1 MSKEF
6 VHLHLH
12 TEYSLLDGACKIKP
26 LMKLIKDYGMNAVA
40 ITDHGNLFG
49 AIEFYKTAKE
59 FNIKPIIGIEAYL
72 TPGDRREKTKEK
84 LYHITLLAEND
95 EGYKN
100 LLYLTTMSFLEGF
113 YYKPRID
120 KELLREHSGG
130 LIALSGCLS
139 GEIPRKILA
148 NDEEGARKA
157 LNEYIEIFGKEN
169 FFLELMDIGLDE
181 NLIVN
186 QKLVELS
193 KEYGVGIV
201 ATNDVH
207 YLEPDDYRAH
217 DILLCIQTGKKVHDP
232 NRMRFKSREVYLRRP
247 DEMWALFSSTPEAL
261 ENTLKI
267 AERINLEL
275 KLDPT
280 KVHLPSF
287 PIPDGFDSTDEY
299 LAYVARKGLE
309 ARGKAG
315 IETYENRLEYE
326 LKTISSIGFS
336 GYFLIVWDIVK
347 KAKGMGIPVGPGRGS
362 ASGSLVL
369 YSLGVTEL
377 DPIEYNLLFERFL
390 NTERISPPDVDI
402 DFSDVGRDRI
412 ISYVRELYGE
422 ESVSQIIT
430 FNRMMAKG
438 IIRDVGR
445 ALDLS
450 YQEVDRIAK
459 MIPNG
464 TDVTIEK
471 VVKSNPELKD
481 IFDSDPR
488 YRELYEISTRI
499 EGQVKNTSIHA
510 AGMVI
515 APGKIYEY
523 APLYKSP
530 DGSITTQYDMKSIEE
545 IGLLKVDFLGLRTLT
560 IIQWTEEMIR
570 ERHDPNFDIT
580 KIPLDDQKTYK
591 MISQG
596 KTLGV
601 FQLESSGFREMLRRL
616 KPSKIEDLI
625 AAIALYRPGPL
636 KSGMVESFIKRK
648 NGKEPVEY
656 DFPELKPILEETYG
670 VIVYQEQVMQ
680 IAAKLAGFTLG
691 QADVL
696 RKAMGKKK
704 PEVMKK
710 QREAFIKGAV
720 KNGHDRK
727 KVEKLFDDIE
737 KFAGY
742 GFNKSHAAGYG
753 LLSYRTAYLKAHYP
767 NEFLCANMT
776 AETHSQNFTE
786 KIHQFVNEAKKW
798 GIKVVPPEI
807 NRSEYRFT
815 LLEDGS
821 ILFGLSAIKNVGEA
835 AVEEIVR
842 ARKKGGPF
850 KSFKNFLERIDSRKV
865 NKKVIESLIK
875 AGAFDNLDPN
885 RAKLLEILPDL
896 YSRTQ
901 KATSGFVGSLF
912 GENYDEQTIV
922 PDREV
927 EFNLDLKLSY
937 EKETLGFF
945 LSGHPLNKHKNLINK
960 LKIVKSSKLRELK
973 EGKRVSL
980 VGYLVSVKSKKS
992 NRGEPYANLVFEDFD
1007 GEFNAIAFP
1016 NLYKEIAADLMKDTI
1031 YIITGKLTFDD
1042 DENTMPRIAIE
1053 SIKQLH
1059 EGIYDMTKSVVVTVK
1074 DEDKLQ
1080 DDVIERLYRVIS
1092 VNSGK
1097 ADLYFV
1103 VTGKM
1108 LRSKSIK
1115 VNPTEDLI
1123 QGIERILGKNTVTIH
1138 I

>member
-12 TEYSLLDGACKIKP
+12 TEYSLLDGACKIGP
-26 LMKLIKDYGMNAVA
+26 LMKRVKELGMNAVA

-49 AIEFYKTAKE
+49 AIEFYKSALE
-59 FNIKPIIGIEAYL
+59 HGIKPIIGIEAYL
-72 TPGDRREKTKEK
+72 TPGDHKKKTKQG
-84 LYHITLLAEND
+84 LYHITLLAENL
-95 EGYKN
+95 EGYRN
-100 LLYLTTMSFLEGF
+100 LLYLSSISYLEGF
-113 YYKPRID
+113 YYKPRMD
-120 KELLREHSGG
+120 KKLLREHSKG

-148 NDEEGARKA
+148 NDMEGARAA
-157 LNEYIEIFGKEN
+157 LEEYIEIFGKDN

-181 NLIVN
+181 NLTVN
-186 QKLVELS
+186 QALVELA
-193 KEYGVGIV
+193 KDFGVGIV

-207 YLEPDDYRAH
+207 YLTPEDYKAH

-232 NRMRFKSREVYLRRP
+232 NRMRFQSREVYLRSP
-247 DEMWALFSSTPEAL
+247 DEMWSLFSSTPEAL
-261 ENTLKI
+261 KNTLEI

-275 KLDPT
+275 ELDPT
-280 KVHLPSF
+280 KVHLPTF
-287 PIPDGFDSTDEY
+287 KIPEGFANADEY
-299 LAYVARKGLE
+299 LAYIARKGLE
-309 ARGKAG
+309 EKGKTG
-315 IETYENRLEYE
+315 EVYEERLNRELEVI
-326 LKTISSIGFS
+326 KNVGFS
-336 GYFLIVWDIVK
+336 GYFLIIWDIVR
-347 KAKGMGIPVGPGRGS
+347 KAREMGIPVGPGRGS
-362 ASGSLVL
+362 AVGSLVI
-369 YSLGVTEL
+369 YALGISEL
-377 DPIEYNLLFERFL
+377 DPIEYNLIFERFL

-402 DFSDVGRDRI
+402 DFSDIGRDKI
-412 ISYVRELYGE
+412 IKYVRDLYGE

-438 IIRDVGR
+438 VIRDVGR
-445 ALDLS
+445 ALDLT

-464 TDVTIEK
+464 PDVTIEK
-471 VVKSNPELKD
+471 VVEKNPELKD
-481 IFDSDPR
+481 IFNGNPQ
-488 YRELYEISTRI
+488 YRELYEISRRI

-510 AGMVI
+510 AGVVI

-530 DGSITTQYDMKSIEE
+530 DGSITTQYDMKSIEQL
-545 IGLLKVDFLGLRTLT
+545 GLLKVDFLGLRTLT

-580 KIPLDDQKTYK
+580 KIPLDDKKTFK
-591 MISQG
+591 LISQG

-616 KPSKIEDLI
+616 KPSKLQDLI

-648 NGKEPVEY
+648 NGKEKIHY

-704 PEVMKK
+704 PEVMRK
-710 QREAFIKGAV
+710 QREVFVKGAV
-720 KNGHDRK
+720 ALGHDKK
-727 KVEKLFDDIE
+727 KVEQLFDDIE

-742 GFNKSHAAGYG
+742 GFNKSHAAGYA

-786 KIHQFVNEAKKW
+786 KIHQFVSEAKRW
-798 GIKVVPPEI
+798 RIKVVPPDI

-875 AGAFDNLDPN
+875 AGAFDSIDPN

-901 KATSGFVGSLF
+901 KATGGFVGSLF
-912 GENYDEQTIV
+912 GESFDEETLAT
-922 PDREV
+922 DRDV
-927 EFNLDLKLSY
+927 EFTLETKLAF

-945 LSGHPLNKHKNLINK
+945 LSGHPLNKYKAIIDRLNIT
-960 LKIVKSSKLRELK
+960 KSSELRDIK
-973 EGKRVSL
+973 EGKPVTMI
-980 VGYLVSVKSKKS
+980 GYLVSYKTKKS
-992 NRGEPYANLVFEDFD
+992 AKGEPYANLVFEDFD
-1007 GEFNAIAFP
+1007 GEYNAIAFP
-1016 NLYKEIAADLMKDTI
+1016 TLYKEIASDLVKDTI
-1031 YIITGKLTFDD
+1031 YIVRGILTFDD
-1042 DENTMPRIAIE
+1042 DENTMPRVVLK
-1053 SIKQLH
+1053 SITPFEQ
-1059 EGIYDMTKSVVVTVK
+1059 GIRELTKGVLV
-1074 DEDKLQ
+1074 KLQ
-1080 DDVIERLYRVIS
+1080 SEDDIEDEILERLYRIIS
-1092 VNSGK
+1092 VNPGN
-1097 ADLYFV
+1097 AELYFV

-1108 LRSKSIK
+1108 LRSRSLK
-1115 VNPTEDLI
+1115 VNPSENLI
-1123 QGIERILGKNTVTIH
+1123 KNIEKILGKDSVSFYL
-1138 I
+1138 

>member
-1 MSKEF
+1 MSREF

-12 TEYSLLDGACKIKP
+12 TEYSLLDGACKIGP
-26 LMKLIKDYGMNAVA
+26 LMKMVKELGMNAVA

-49 AIEFYKTAKE
+49 VIEFYKTALE
-59 FNIKPIIGIEAYL
+59 HGIKPIIGIEAYL
-72 TPGDRREKTKEK
+72 TPGDHKKKAKES
-84 LYHITLLAEND
+84 LYHITLLAENH

-100 LLYLTTMSFLEGF
+100 LLYLSTISYLEGF

-120 KELLREHSGG
+120 KKLLQKYSKG

-148 NDEEGARKA
+148 NDMEGARTA
-157 LNEYIEIFGKEN
+157 LEEYIQIFGKEN

-181 NLIVN
+181 NLTVN
-186 QKLVELS
+186 QALVELA
-193 KEYGVGIV
+193 KDFGVGIV

-207 YLEPDDYRAH
+207 YLSPDDYKAH
-217 DILLCIQTGKKVHDP
+217 DILLCIQTGKKFHDP
-232 NRMRFKSREVYLRRP
+232 DRMRFQSREVYLRSP
-247 DEMWALFSSTPEAL
+247 EEMWSLFSSTPEAL
-261 ENTLKI
+261 KNTLEI
-267 AERINLEL
+267 AERVNLEL
-275 KLDPT
+275 ELDPA
-280 KVHLPSF
+280 KVHLPTF
-287 PIPDGFDSTDEY
+287 KIPEGFANADEY
-299 LAYVARKGLE
+299 LAFIARKGLE
-309 ARGKAG
+309 EKGKTG
-315 IETYENRLEYE
+315 KIYEERLNNE
-326 LKTISSIGFS
+326 LNVIKSVGFS
-336 GYFLIVWDIVK
+336 GYFLIIWDIVR
-347 KAKGMGIPVGPGRGS
+347 KAREMGIPVGPGRGS
-362 ASGSLVL
+362 AVGSLVI
-369 YSLGVTEL
+369 YALGISEL

-402 DFSDVGRDRI
+402 DFSDIGRDRI
-412 ISYVRELYGE
+412 IKYVRDLYGE

-430 FNRMMAKG
+430 FNRMMARG
-438 IIRDVGR
+438 VIRDVGR

-450 YQEVDRIAK
+450 YQEVDKIAK

-464 TDVTIEK
+464 PDVTIEK
-471 VVKSNPELKD
+471 VVEKNTELKE
-481 IFDSDPR
+481 IFNGNPL

-510 AGMVI
+510 AGVVI

-530 DGSITTQYDMKSIEE
+530 DGSITTQYDMKSLEQL
-545 IGLLKVDFLGLRTLT
+545 GLLKVDFLGLRTLT

-570 ERHDPNFDIT
+570 ERHDPDFDIT
-580 KIPLDDQKTYK
+580 KIPLNDKKTFK
-591 MISQG
+591 LISQG
-596 KTLGV
+596 DTLGV

-616 KPSKIEDLI
+616 KPSKLQDLI

-648 NGKEPVEY
+648 NGKERIHY

-710 QREAFIKGAV
+710 QREVFVKGAV
-720 KNGHDRK
+720 ALGHEKK

-737 KFAGY
+737 QFAGY

-786 KIHQFVNEAKKW
+786 KIHQFVNEARRLK
-798 GIKVVPPEI
+798 IKVVPPDI
-807 NRSEYRFT
+807 NRSDYKFT

-842 ARKKGGPF
+842 ARQKGGPF

-875 AGAFDNLDPN
+875 AGAFDSIDPN

-896 YSRTQ
+896 YSKTQ
-901 KATSGFVGSLF
+901 KATGGFVGSLF
-912 GENYDEQTIV
+912 GESFDEKTFAINR
-922 PDREV
+922 DV
-927 EFNLDLKLSY
+927 EFTLETKLAY

-945 LSGHPLNKHKNLINK
+945 LSGHPLNKYKNIIERAN
-960 LKIVKSSKLRELK
+960 ITRSSELRDLK
-973 EGKRVSL
+973 EGKSVTL
-980 VGYLVSVKSKKS
+980 AGYLVSIKTKKNSK
-992 NRGEPYANLVFEDFD
+992 GDPYAHLVFEDFD
-1007 GEFNAIAFP
+1007 GEYNAIAFST
-1016 NLYKEIAADLMKDTI
+1016 LYKEIAAELSKDSI
-1031 YIITGKLTFDD
+1031 YIVKGILTFDD
-1042 DENTMPRIAIE
+1042 DANSIPRIVIK
-1053 SIKQLH
+1053 SIMPFERGVRELTKELH
-1059 EGIYDMTKSVVVTVK
+1059 VK
-1074 DEDKLQ
+1074 LNSEAHLRDEIL
-1080 DDVIERLYRVIS
+1080 ERLYRIIS
-1092 VNSGK
+1092 VNPGNV
-1097 ADLYFV
+1097 ALFFE
-1103 VTGKM
+1103 VTGKKFK
-1108 LRSKSIK
+1108 SKTLK
-1115 VNPTEDLI
+1115 VNPTEKLI
-1123 QGIERILGKNTVTIH
+1123 KNIENVLGKNSVSLH

>member
-12 TEYSLLDGACKIKP
+12 TEYSLLDGACKIGP
-26 LMKLIKDYGMNAVA
+26 LMKRVKELGMNAVA

-49 AIEFYKTAKE
+49 AIEFYKSALE
-59 FNIKPIIGIEAYL
+59 HGIKPIIGIEAYL
-72 TPGDRREKTKEK
+72 TPGDHKKKTKQG
-84 LYHITLLAEND
+84 LYHITLLAENL
-95 EGYKN
+95 EGYRN
-100 LLYLTTMSFLEGF
+100 LLYLSSISYLEGF
-113 YYKPRID
+113 YYKPRMD
-120 KELLREHSGG
+120 KKLLREHSKG

-148 NDEEGARKA
+148 NDLEGARAA
-157 LNEYIEIFGKEN
+157 LGEYIEIFGKDN

-181 NLIVN
+181 NLTVN
-186 QKLVELS
+186 QALVELA
-193 KEYGVGIV
+193 KDFGVGIV

-207 YLEPDDYRAH
+207 YLTPEDYKAH

-232 NRMRFKSREVYLRRP
+232 NRMRFQSREVYLRSP
-247 DEMWALFSSTPEAL
+247 DEMWSLFSSTPEAL
-261 ENTLKI
+261 KNTLEI

-275 KLDPT
+275 ELDPT
-280 KVHLPSF
+280 KVHLPTF
-287 PIPDGFDSTDEY
+287 KIPEGFANADEY
-299 LAYVARKGLE
+299 LAYIARKGLE
-309 ARGKAG
+309 EKGKTG
-315 IETYENRLEYE
+315 EIYEERLNRELEVI
-326 LKTISSIGFS
+326 KNVGFS
-336 GYFLIVWDIVK
+336 GYFLIIWDIVR
-347 KAKGMGIPVGPGRGS
+347 KAREMGIPVGPGRGS
-362 ASGSLVL
+362 AVGSLVI
-369 YSLGVTEL
+369 YALGISEL
-377 DPIEYNLLFERFL
+377 DPIEYNLIFERFL

-402 DFSDVGRDRI
+402 DFSDIGRDKI
-412 ISYVRELYGE
+412 IKYVRDLYGE

-438 IIRDVGR
+438 VIRDVGR
-445 ALDLS
+445 ALDLT

-464 TDVTIEK
+464 PDVTIEK
-471 VVKSNPELKD
+471 VVEKNSELKD
-481 IFDSDPR
+481 IFNGNPQ
-488 YRELYEISTRI
+488 YRELYEISRRI

-510 AGMVI
+510 AGVVI

-530 DGSITTQYDMKSIEE
+530 DGSITTQYDMKSIEQL
-545 IGLLKVDFLGLRTLT
+545 GLLKVDFLGLRTLT

-570 ERHDPNFDIT
+570 ERHDPDFDIT
-580 KIPLDDQKTYK
+580 KIPLDDKKTFK
-591 MISQG
+591 LISQG

-601 FQLESSGFREMLRRL
+601 FQLESPGFREMLRRL
-616 KPSKIEDLI
+616 KPSKLQDLI

-648 NGKEPVEY
+648 NGKEKIHY

-704 PEVMKK
+704 PEVMRK
-710 QREAFIKGAV
+710 QREVFVKGAV
-720 KNGHDRK
+720 ALGHDKK

-742 GFNKSHAAGYG
+742 GFNKSHAAGYA

-786 KIHQFVNEAKKW
+786 KIHQFVSEAKRW
-798 GIKVVPPEI
+798 RIKVVPPDI

-875 AGAFDNLDPN
+875 AGAFDSIDPN

-901 KATSGFVGSLF
+901 KATGGFVGSLF
-912 GENYDEQTIV
+912 GESFDEETLAT
-922 PDREV
+922 DRDV
-927 EFNLDLKLSY
+927 EFTLETKLAF

-945 LSGHPLNKHKNLINK
+945 LSGHPLNKYKAIIDRLNIT
-960 LKIVKSSKLRELK
+960 KSSELRDIK
-973 EGKRVSL
+973 EGKPVTMI
-980 VGYLVSVKSKKS
+980 GYLVSYKTKKS
-992 NRGEPYANLVFEDFD
+992 AKGEPYANLVFEDFD
-1007 GEFNAIAFP
+1007 GEYNAIAFP
-1016 NLYKEIAADLMKDTI
+1016 TLYKEIASDLVKDTI
-1031 YIITGKLTFDD
+1031 YIVRGILTFDD
-1042 DENTMPRIAIE
+1042 DENTMPRVVLK
-1053 SIKQLH
+1053 SITPFEK
-1059 EGIYDMTKSVVVTVK
+1059 GIRELTKGVLV
-1074 DEDKLQ
+1074 KLQ
-1080 DDVIERLYRVIS
+1080 SEDDIEDEILERLYRIIS
-1092 VNSGK
+1092 VNPGN
-1097 ADLYFV
+1097 AELYFV

-1108 LRSKSIK
+1108 LRSRSLK
-1115 VNPTEDLI
+1115 VNPSENLI
-1123 QGIERILGKNTVTIH
+1123 KNIEKILGKDSVSFYL
-1138 I
+1138 